1 VRACVQHCAA
11 KKATCDLVAD
21 APIVSCESSWAHVG
35 DRNVFVRCKVKARP
49 KVTAVFWILD
59 GNGTTVTEGQV
70 VNEHW
75 TLVMVGVVACNRHY
89 GVATFAVASDVS
101 LSLYLVINSVSA
113 AVIVYA
119 YYNPL
124 SNSIAKVVLLLV
136 SVSGCV
142 FVNAINLEPFEV
154 SS

>member
-1 VRACVQHCAA
+1 MMVTDGRISYDGIVRACVQHCAA

-101 LSLYLVINSVSA
+101 LSL
-113 AVIVYA
+113 
-119 YYNPL
+119 
-124 SNSIAKVVLLLV
+124 SISL
-136 SVSGCV
+136 
-142 FVNAINLEPFEV
+142 
-154 SS
+154 